1 MFLRGGIMSEKD
13 LLQRIEELR
22 KKLNA
27 FALGKSLID
36 PEVISLSQ
44 LLDCLLNQ
52 YHTISGV

>member
-1 MFLRGGIMSEKD
+1 MSEED